1 MITRWAVKW
10 LTNALKNDRDFWY
23 AYQANIAVCFQ
34 DEVRRH
40 GIKIESDVLHD
51 LSNRA
56 ANNFLKIWTK
66 K

>member
-40 GIKIESDVLHD
+40 GIKIESDVLH
-51 LSNRA
+51 
-56 ANNFLKIWTK
+56 
-66 K
+66 